1 MRITWDEPKRLDTL
15 SRRGLDFAE
24 LDPEFF
30 ADATTTPAR
39 GGRARAI
46 GQFQGMIVAVIFQP
60 LGTEA
65 VSVISMRRA
74 SRKERKIHEA
84 QGPTSDG

>member
-15 SRRGLDFAE
+15 VRRGLDFAE

-39 GGRARAI
+39 GGRVRAI
-46 GQFQGMIVAVIFQP
+46 GVFQGTIVAVIFQP

-84 QGPTSDG
+84 EGPTADR